1 MNSPAVIPVLHTPR
15 LRLRA
20 YAAAD
25 ALDVQRLAG
34 AKVVA
39 ATTASLP
46 HPYPDGAAE
55 AWIRLHSAL
64 WAARQELIFAIT
76 LKPAGQLVGSIGLV
90 LHPAHEKAELGYW
103 IGLPYW
109 NQGYATEAA
118 RAVIDCGFRLL
129 GLNRIEAHHMAVNP
143 ASGHVMGKAGMTRE
157 GFSPQALKKDG
168 QLHDLVFYGV
178 LRHDWPGLPPLLP
191 VVPGLPELELP

>member
-1 MNSPAVIPVLHTPR
+1 MNSPAAFPVLHTPR

-20 YAAAD
+20 YSAAD

-55 AWIRLHSAL
+55 AWIRLHAGL
-64 WAARQELIFAIT
+64 WAAQQELIFAIT

-90 LHPAHEKAELGYW
+90 LRPGHEKAELGYW
-103 IGLPYW
+103 IGLPFW
-109 NQGYATEAA
+109 SQGYATEAA
-118 RAVIDCGFRLL
+118 RAVIDCGFRTL
-129 GLNRIEAHHMAVNP
+129 GLNRIEAHHMAINP
-143 ASGHVMGKAGMTRE
+143 ASGRVMEKAGMARE

-168 QLHDLVFYGV
+168 NLHDLVFYGV
-178 LRHDWPGLPPLLP
+178 LRQDWPGLPPRTP
-191 VVPGLPELELP
+191 VPGLTDHELP